1 MIGAL
6 LQTQCKNRKAF
17 LFKNIMSKHL
27 FELMREQEIQTSN
40 FLPTKN
46 EIENSG
52 RLFAKQILSNGEI
65 DKYELFSQAER
76 LATVTANIRDEIK
89 SHLPKEKNIA
99 FGIEI
104 NPVSGRT
111 IIQFQDDLVW
121 SELKEN
127 LQQREELLKAA
138 LKTTETFYDSEGCE
152 VPKVY
157 VKYSANS
164 LTVKY

>member
-1 MIGAL
+1 MGANKDLFSL
-6 LQTQCKNRKAF
+6 LRQ
-17 LFKNIMSKHL
+17 
-27 FELMREQEIQTSN
+27 QEIKTEN
-40 FLPTKN
+40 YFLSKK

-52 RLFAKQILSNGEI
+52 RLFAKQILSHGEI

-99 FGIEI
+99 FGIQI

-111 IIQFQDDLVW
+111 MIQFQDDLVW
-121 SELKEN
+121 SELKEKM
-127 LQQREELLKAA
+127 QQREELLKVA
-138 LKTTETFYDSEGCE
+138 LKSNEPFYDSEGCE
-152 VPKVY
+152 VPKVS
-157 VKYSANS
+157 VKYSADS